1 MPSAHKA
8 VGVDELC
15 FTPAVGL
22 RAALRSRELSSRE
35 LVGALLDRIA
45 RVNPAVNAFVT
56 VLGEQALEQ
65 ATLADQQTAK
75 SDGRLQIACHYAA
88 GAAVLTPRQPPGKPD
103 PGSQP
108 KASHL
113 AARLLQSPEGGFA

>member
-1 MPSAHKA
+1 MARTPRA

-35 LVGALLDRIA
+35 LVGALLDRIE

-75 SDGRLQIACHYAA
+75 SDGRSQIACHCTA
-88 GAAVLTPRQPPGKPD
+88 GAAVLMPRQPSGVPD
-103 PGSQP
+103 PGSQRRP
-108 KASHL
+108 SRL
-113 AARLLQSPEGGFA
+113 AARL

>member
-1 MPSAHKA
+1 MHEA

-35 LVGALLDRIA
+35 LVAALLDRIE

-75 SDGRLQIACHYAA
+75 SDGGLQIACHYAA
-88 GAAVLTPRQPPGKPD
+88 GAAVLMPRQPSGVPD
-103 PGSQP
+103 PGSQRRP
-108 KASHL
+108 SRL
-113 AARLLQSPEGGFA
+113 AARL